1 MATKKKKLCA
11 GQMTGTAGRVKRNR
25 ELNRERH
32 SLRVEGRSLCED
44 NTCLRKKGELH
55 MKKMIAIALL
65 SGVIA
70 SPAWALFE
78 TNKQLVSTA
87 TVTLED
93 AVKHALKVVPGKAV
107 EAEIGKED
115 GRTVYEVEIIDSNNK
130 TQKVYVDAQSGQ
142 AKIDR

>member
-1 MATKKKKLCA
+1 
-11 GQMTGTAGRVKRNR
+11 
-25 ELNRERH
+25 
-32 SLRVEGRSLCED
+32 
-44 NTCLRKKGELH
+44 

-65 SGVIA
+65 SGVMA

-78 TNKQLVSTA
+78 TNKQLTATA

-93 AVKHALKVVPGKAV
+93 AVRHALKAVPGKAV

-115 GRTVYEVEIIDSNNK
+115 GRTVYEVEIVDANNK

-142 AKIDR
+142 TKVDR

>member
-1 MATKKKKLCA
+1 
-11 GQMTGTAGRVKRNR
+11 
-25 ELNRERH
+25 
-32 SLRVEGRSLCED
+32 
-44 NTCLRKKGELH
+44 
-55 MKKMIAIALL
+55 MKKIIALALL

-70 SPAWALFE
+70 IPAWALFE
-78 TNKQLVSTA
+78 SNKQLAATA

-93 AVKHALKVVPGKAV
+93 AVKHALKAVPGKAV

-115 GRTVYEVEIIDSNNK
+115 GRTVYEIEIVDSNNK